1 MSLTLKI
8 WGIVRIKIEPFLFE
22 GKQLQV
28 NECIIDK
35 LLNVISDVFIIA
47 DIEQKVKEDEEFI
60 EVTEMKK

>member
-1 MSLTLKI
+1 M
-8 WGIVRIKIEPFLFE
+8 
-22 GKQLQV
+22 